1 MTGAAETAEAAI
13 AKAYTERARAEAELA
28 ERAGKR
34 ASQIGYLRLLVFV
47 ALLLALLWL
56 VTTPAHN
63 RLLAAVASLAAIGVF
78 TMLVRAHGRARTAR
92 WRHESARDY
101 HELGARR
108 VLRDWDA
115 LPPAPSPSRSGEP
128 DVSPAHPYAT
138 DLDIVGHASL
148 IQLLDVTSRAP
159 GRNTLLGWLLE
170 RAPSAAEIRERQ
182 EAARELAARDREREE
197 LGILARMSAGVGP
210 RTLERFVE
218 WCETPAWLVE
228 RKGATLL
235 WTARLLTLAT
245 TVGLLLQIGGVITRP
260 LWALTASLGIFLL
273 VAARS
278 SVSRAVRLAEVPSAT
293 LRHHAAMFQLMRN
306 TEWESARLRHIRSS
320 LESGGRDGGE
330 GDADAARQFA
340 RLERIVAF
348 AEVRHSSM
356 LHLLLQWLFVW
367 DIHVA
372 AALEVW
378 RRDAGVHV
386 RHWLASLGEA
396 ESLAALGTLSHDNPS
411 WTFPVITG
419 GVRNAGEENVVRK
432 GRGVVEETGEPD
444 KGEGVPVVEAT
455 ALGHPLLAERVRV
468 SNDVSVGPPG
478 SFLLVTGSN
487 MSGKSTLLRAIGAN
501 VVLALAGAP
510 VCAARFRTPL
520 LSVHTSIRI
529 QDSLER
535 GISLFMAELHRL
547 KAIVDA
553 AQGAPPDVRVLFLLD
568 EILHGTNTA
577 ERQIAARIVIGRLIR
592 AGAIGA
598 VTTHDLSLAAGGE
611 LVSAGRPVHFSEQ
624 FDRSGGRTAMTF
636 DYQLRP
642 GLATSANA
650 LALLELVGLGA
661 EDSTV
666 SS

>member
-1 MTGAAETAEAAI
+1 MTGAAERAEAAI
-13 AKAYTERARAEAELA
+13 AEQYTEHAQVEAELA

-56 VTTPAHN
+56 VTTPAPN

-78 TMLVRAHGRARTAR
+78 AALVRSHERARTAR

-115 LPPAPSPSRSGEP
+115 LPPAPPPSRSGEP
-128 DVSPAHPYAT
+128 DVSPAHPYAM
-138 DLDIVGHASL
+138 DLDIVGRASL

-159 GRNTLLGWLLE
+159 GRTTLLGWLLQ
-170 RAPSAAEIRERQ
+170 RAPSATEIRERQ
-182 EAARELAARDREREE
+182 EAARELAARDRERVE
-197 LGILARMSAGVGP
+197 LGVLARMSVGVSP

-218 WCETPAWLVE
+218 WCETPGWLVE
-228 RKGATLL
+228 RKGAALL

-245 TVGLLLQIGGVITRP
+245 IVGLLLQIGSVITRP

-293 LRHHAAMFQLMRN
+293 LRHHAAMFRLLRDAK
-306 TEWESARLRHIRSS
+306 WESARLRRIRSS
-320 LESGGRDGGE
+320 LSLEPGGRAGE
-330 GDADAARQFA
+330 GGDADAARQFA
-340 RLERIVAF
+340 RLERIMAF

-372 AALEVW
+372 ASLEAW

-386 RHWLASLGEA
+386 RQWLASLGEA
-396 ESLAALGTLSHDNPS
+396 ESLAALGTLSHDNPG
-411 WTFPVITG
+411 WTFPVITEG
-419 GVRNAGEENVVRK
+419 EEETGEENVV
-432 GRGVVEETGEPD
+432 GRGSGAVEEHGEPD
-444 KGEGVPVVEAT
+444 KAGPMVEAT

-510 VCAARFRTPL
+510 VCAAHFRTPL
-520 LSVHTSIRI
+520 LSVYTSIRI

-547 KAIVDA
+547 KAVVDA
-553 AQGAPPDVRVLFLLD
+553 AQGAPSDARVLFLLD

-577 ERQIAARIVIGRLIR
+577 ERQIAARMVIGRLIR

-611 LVSAGRPVHFSEQ
+611 LVSTGRPVHFSEQ
-624 FDRSGGRTAMTF
+624 FDRSGDRTVMTF

-661 EDSTV
+661 EKPTV
-666 SS
+666 R